1 MKDSRRGCVCGFSAV
16 DLAKMQ
22 TMARGSKWK
31 QGLDLR
37 YLRQGYLEEDYIL
50 DLGRVETTL
59 LDLSY
64 WMLFLRIKTRW
75 QKMKKTSRFFE
86 ANFFEAILASKRPP
100 RPNMTLP

>member
-1 MKDSRRGCVCGFSAV
+1 MM
-16 DLAKMQ
+16 LAGQWGENEDVTHTPAGWMNGREERTKKQ
-22 TMARGSKWK
+22 

-64 WMLFLRIKTRW
+64 WMLFC
-75 QKMKKTSRFFE
+75 
-86 ANFFEAILASKRPP
+86 
-100 RPNMTLP
+100 

>member
-1 MKDSRRGCVCGFSAV
+1 MSYADGQADHPYLTLGRNRKRRWMTTLPCYAGFDAEFTT
-16 DLAKMQ
+16 DTCKQ
-22 TMARGSKWK
+22 CQE

-64 WMLFLRIKTRW
+64 WMLFC
-75 QKMKKTSRFFE
+75 
-86 ANFFEAILASKRPP
+86 
-100 RPNMTLP
+100 

>member
-1 MKDSRRGCVCGFSAV
+1 MLDHDGVR
-16 DLAKMQ
+16 
-22 TMARGSKWK
+22 KWVRNLVK

-64 WMLFLRIKTRW
+64 WMLFC
-75 QKMKKTSRFFE
+75 
-86 ANFFEAILASKRPP
+86 
-100 RPNMTLP
+100 

>member
-1 MKDSRRGCVCGFSAV
+1 MTPGKEAIMKIEGERQGE
-16 DLAKMQ
+16 
-22 TMARGSKWK
+22 

-64 WMLFLRIKTRW
+64 
-75 QKMKKTSRFFE
+75 
-86 ANFFEAILASKRPP
+86 
-100 RPNMTLP
+100 

>member
-1 MKDSRRGCVCGFSAV
+1 ME
-16 DLAKMQ
+16 
-22 TMARGSKWK
+22 

-64 WMLFLRIKTRW
+64 WMLFLLIKTRW
-75 QKMKKTSRFFE
+75 QKMKKPSRFFE
-86 ANFFEAILASKRPP
+86 ANFLTLFRPTNGL
-100 RPNMTLP
+100 RGQI